1 VLVGRCVCFSVF
13 RSRSISVWSP
23 CSLFSWSTLRTV
35 VGGAFSGSGSVTV
48 LPNLYRLS
56 PVSAIAVSMLD
67 PWIILVGMFCL
78 AASSMS
84 ERWVVA
90 ERASPPMRMPMLCV
104 LASSS
109 SLLLCSS
116 KLALGSGW
124 IVFPV
129 VCSSFS
135 RVVLRYVVYSS
146 AYSLWL
152 FCAAVMAFWVR
163 SCSSAS
169 PMLMSVSVIVFSS
182 WWVCV

>member
-1 VLVGRCVCFSVF
+1 VLTARCICFSVF

-23 CSLFSWSTLRTV
+23 CSRFSWSTLSTV
-35 VGGAFSGSGSVTV
+35 VGGAFSGSGRVTV

-116 KLALGSGW
+116 
-124 IVFPV
+124 
-129 VCSSFS
+129 
-135 RVVLRYVVYSS
+135 
-146 AYSLWL
+146 
-152 FCAAVMAFWVR
+152 
-163 SCSSAS
+163 
-169 PMLMSVSVIVFSS
+169 
-182 WWVCV
+182 